1 MLYLRGCPSLSDFR
15 KQKLLAQ
22 CRELVPA
29 LRDLHADYLHVVELD
44 EALSAAEQEILEK
57 LLTYG
62 PAQSA
67 ADVATPAVIIMP
79 RPGTISP
86 WSSKATDIVHNCG
99 LEIGHA
105 RRARYCLLLQQRE
118 RRTPGGSG
126 TGRVVAA
133 AA

>member
-29 LRDLHADYLHVVELD
+29 LRDLRADYLHVVELD
-44 EALSAAEQEILEK
+44 EALSSVERDILEK

-62 PAQSA
+62 PDRSA
-67 ADVATPAVIIMP
+67 GDVAEAAVIVTP

-99 LEIGHA
+99 LE
-105 RRARYCLLLQQRE
+105 RSRAWN
-118 RRTPGGSG
+118 
-126 TGRVVAA
+126 AA
-133 AA
+133 